1 MVIGP
6 ALKSYNNTGN
16 AEQKI
21 KPAAPFLGSEKK
33 CFVRCCFAPHH
44 MHKKRK
50 NKKLQRSNNSMVKL
64 GSIK

>member
-33 CFVRCCFAPHH
+33 CFVPCCFAPHH
-44 MHKKRK
+44 MHKKK
-50 NKKLQRSNNSMVKL
+50 EKQKAAK
-64 GSIK
+64 IK